1 MKTIKVTNGYEIPK
15 NYTGIAEYTN
25 GTKVWL
31 KEGNLHRE
39 DGPAIE
45 YEDGYKAWW
54 IEGSLRRE
62 DGPAVEYSNGIK
74 LWYLEGKYYN
84 NKIPSNSIILDTYK
98 DQRYQKIIFYKVLTS
113 EKVVTIPIWEELKIN
128 E

>member
-1 MKTIKVTNGYEIPK
+1 MKTIKVNNWKDIPK
-15 NYTGIAEYTN
+15 NFTGIVEFSDGDKFWYKEGKLHRDDGPAVEWTN
-25 GTKVWL
+25 GDEEWY
-31 KEGNLHRE
+31 KEGKLHRE
-39 DGPAIE
+39 DGPAGE
-45 YEDGYKAWW
+45 YQSGVKEWW
-54 IEGSLRRE
+54 
-62 DGPAVEYSNGIK
+62 
-74 LWYLEGKYYN
+74 LEGEYCN